1 MRVVAT
7 RGERIRRRS
16 CELAPR
22 SERDQCDFCGAGY
35 FCSFLSRSFPRF
47 VFDYGECWK
56 NACPRVHDMDANDEF
71 LQEFVFGVWRIWKVR
86 NDMVFRGTMWNPT
99 KALELWRGQVSEF
112 RDVMVKI
119 DNQGPW
125 HPGSI
130 LSARGVQGGW
140 KKPKF
145 GNLKLRWCLELK
157 DKFLASPPAKICLAS
172 PLVPQEG
179 NLAAHE
185 VASFATK
192 HGGEFIWDEIG
203 PDFLFNILAANV
215 NLVIR
220 L

>member
-1 MRVVAT
+1 MFWF
-7 RGERIRRRS
+7 GS
-16 CELAPR
+16 PLHLDSLAILG
-22 SERDQCDFCGAGY
+22 S
-35 FCSFLSRSFPRF
+35 
-47 VFDYGECWK
+47 DYGECWK

-130 LSARGVQGGW
+130 MSARGVQGGW

-145 GNLKLRWCLELK
+145 GTLKLRWCLELK
-157 DKFLASPPAKICLAS
+157 DKVGWFW
-172 PLVPQEG
+172 
-179 NLAAHE
+179 
-185 VASFATK
+185 VAVK
-192 HGGEFIWDEIG
+192 
-203 PDFLFNILAANV
+203 
-215 NLVIR
+215 R
-220 L
+220 LCCH